1 MTFGQQP
8 QGGNQYSN
16 PNMQGQP
23 QYQYAQQNPYG
34 QPQYGYAPNGT
45 AAMNAQAAYS
55 YEQVQQAQ
63 RVSVTR
69 AYGEMTIGLLITAA
83 VAVIAQM
90 TGAYIGFLQATG
102 LIGVFL
108 FAAIQI
114 GMAVYLG
121 ARIMTIKSGTAR
133 VMFYVYAA
141 LMGFTLSSIFMI
153 YDLGSIGLALGMT
166 ALFFFVLT
174 MFGMTTKMN
183 MLKAGPILMVA
194 LIVLII
200 SQLILA
206 IIPGVSG
213 MTQIVCALGLIIFAG
228 MTMYDAQQ
236 TRALFAAYEAQGP
249 EMSKKISIVCAL
261 NLYLDFVNMF
271 LYLLQLFGNRD

>member
-249 EMSKKISIVCAL
+249 EMIKKISIVCAL